1 MGVVSS
7 VRVSGPLTEH
17 VEGFAA
23 ELEGR
28 GYAPLSAA
36 NQLRLL
42 ASLSRWLAD
51 QQLPVKDLSN
61 EQVEAFLRFRRDA
74 GYRCW
79 LSARGLAPLLSYLR
93 SVGVAPE
100 PVTVPPQGEVE
111 VLLEDYRAYLVDER
125 GLVASTVASYLKT
138 AGLFLAERDE
148 GAGGLMLEALTGAE
162 VVGFVQRECP
172 VRSVGSAKLLVT
184 GLRSLLRFLHVDGR
198 IEIPLAAVVP
208 AVAGWR
214 GGALPL
220 GLEPEQVARLL
231 AACDRRRSIGRR
243 DHAIL
248 LLLVRLGLRAA
259 EVAALKLE
267 DIDWRAGE
275 LVVHGKQRQVDR
287 LPLPVDVGESLAG
300 YLRRGRPE
308 VEHRTVFV
316 QSLAPHA
323 PATAGTI
330 KAAVRA
336 ACRRAGL
343 AEVGTHRLRHTAATQ
358 LLAAG
363 APLSEVAQVLRH
375 REVATTAIYAKVD
388 HSCLATLALP
398 WPGSVA

>member
-17 VEGFAA
+17 VVGFAA

-28 GYAPLSAA
+28 GYTPLSAA
-36 NQLRLL
+36 NQMRLL
-42 ASLSRWLAD
+42 ASLSRWLTD
-51 QQLPVKDLSN
+51 RQLPVSDLN
-61 EQVEAFLRFRRDA
+61 EEQVEAFLRFRRAA
-74 GYRCW
+74 GYTSW
-79 LSARGLAPLLSYLR
+79 VSPRGLAPLLGYLR

-100 PVTVPPQGEVE
+100 PVTAPPHSEVE
-111 VLLEDYRAYLVDER
+111 VLLEDYRAYLVSER
-125 GLVASTVASYLKT
+125 GLVAATVAYYLKT
-138 AGLFLAERDE
+138 AGLFLAECDD

-198 IEIPLAAVVP
+198 IEVSLAAVVP

-220 GLEPEQVARLL
+220 GLEPDQVARLL

-275 LVVHGKQRQVDR
+275 LVIHGKQRYQDR
-287 LPLPVDVGESLAG
+287 LPLPVDVGQSLAG

-308 VEHRTVFV
+308 VSHRTVFV
-316 QSLAPHA
+316 QARAPYA
-323 PATAGTI
+323 PAATSTI
-330 KAAVRA
+330 QGAVRA

-363 APLSEVAQVLRH
+363 APLNEVAQVLRH
-375 REVATTAIYAKVD
+375 REVSTTAIYAKVD
-388 HSCLATLALP
+388 HASLVTLALP
-398 WPGSVA
+398 WPGSIA

>member
-7 VRVSGPLTEH
+7 VRVSGPLAEH
-17 VEGFAA
+17 VDGFAA

-28 GYAPLSAA
+28 GYSPLSAA

-51 QQLPVKDLSN
+51 RRLPVCDLN
-61 EQVEAFLRFRRDA
+61 EEQVEAFLQFRRVA
-74 GYRCW
+74 GYTCW
-79 LSARGLAPLLSYLR
+79 LSPRGLVPLLTYLR
-93 SVGVAPE
+93 SVDVAPE
-100 PVTVPPQGEVE
+100 PVTVSPQSEVE

-125 GLVASTVASYLKT
+125 GLVASTVAYYLKT
-138 AGLFLAERDE
+138 AGLFLAECDD
-148 GAGGLMLEALTGAE
+148 GAGGLLLESLTAAE

-172 VRSVGSAKLLVT
+172 VRNVGSAKLLVT

-198 IEIPLAAVVP
+198 IEVPLAAVVP

-231 AACDRRRSIGRR
+231 AACDRRTSIGRR

-275 LVVHGKQRQVDR
+275 LVVHGKQRQTDR
-287 LPLPVDVGESLAG
+287 LPLPVDVGQSLAG
-300 YLRRGRPE
+300 YLERGRPE

-316 QSLAPHA
+316 QSRAPYA
-323 PATAGTI
+323 PAAASTI
-330 KAAVRA
+330 KGAVRS

-343 AEVGTHRLRHTAATQ
+343 AEVGPHRLRHTAATQ

-363 APLSEVAQVLRH
+363 APLSEVAQLLRH

-388 HSCLATLALP
+388 HSCLVTLALP

>member
-7 VRVSGPLTEH
+7 VGVSGPLTEH
-17 VEGFAA
+17 ADGFAT
-23 ELEGR
+23 ELEVR
-28 GYAPLSAA
+28 GYTPLSAA

-42 ASLSRWLAD
+42 ASLSRWLD
-51 QQLPVKDLSN
+51 ERRLPVSDLN
-61 EQVEAFLRFRRDA
+61 EGQVEAFLRFRRDA
-74 GYRCW
+74 GYTCW
-79 LSARGLAPLLSYLR
+79 LSPRGLAPLLTYLR

-100 PVTVPPQGEVE
+100 PVRIPPQSEIE
-111 VLLEDYRAYLVDER
+111 ILLEDYRAYLVDER
-125 GLVASTVASYLKT
+125 GLVASTVAYYLKT

-148 GAGGLMLEALTGAE
+148 GAGGLLEALTGAE
-162 VVGFVQRECP
+162 VVGFVQRECL

-198 IEIPLAAVVP
+198 IEVPLAAVVP

-220 GLEPEQVARLL
+220 GLESEQVARLL

-259 EVAALKLE
+259 EVAALKLD

-275 LVVHGKQRQVDR
+275 LVVHGKQRHQDR
-287 LPLPVDVGESLAG
+287 LPLPVDVGQSLAG

-308 VEHRTVFV
+308 VEHRAVFV
-316 QSLAPHA
+316 QSRAPYA
-323 PATAGTI
+323 PAAASTI
-330 KAAVRA
+330 QGAVRS

-388 HSCLATLALP
+388 HACLVTLALP

>member
-1 MGVVSS
+1 VWTSGGRSS
-7 VRVSGPLTEH
+7 
-17 VEGFAA
+17 
-23 ELEGR
+23 
-28 GYAPLSAA
+28 
-36 NQLRLL
+36 
-42 ASLSRWLAD
+42 
-51 QQLPVKDLSN
+51 
-61 EQVEAFLRFRRDA
+61 
-74 GYRCW
+74 
-79 LSARGLAPLLSYLR
+79 
-93 SVGVAPE
+93 
-100 PVTVPPQGEVE
+100 EVE

-125 GLVASTVASYLKT
+125 GLVASTVAYYLKI

-148 GAGGLMLEALTGAE
+148 GAGGLMLEALSGAE

-198 IEIPLAAVVP
+198 VEVAWAAVVP

-220 GLEPEQVARLL
+220 GLEAEQVVRML

-275 LVVHGKQRQVDR
+275 LVVHGKQRHVDR

-300 YLRRGRPE
+300 YLRRGRPP
-308 VEHRTVFV
+308 VAHRAVFV
-316 QSLAPHA
+316 QSRAPYA
-323 PATAGTI
+323 PTAASTI
-330 KAAVRA
+330 QGAVRS

-343 AEVGTHRLRHTAATQ
+343 EEVGSHRLRHTAATQ

-375 REVATTAIYAKVD
+375 REVATTAIYAKVE
-388 HSCLATLALP
+388 HASLVTLALP

>member
-17 VEGFAA
+17 AEGFAT
-23 ELEGR
+23 ELEVR
-28 GYAPLSAA
+28 GYTPLSAA

-42 ASLSRWLAD
+42 ASLSRWLGD
-51 QQLPVKDLSN
+51 RRLPVSGLN
-61 EQVEAFLRFRRDA
+61 EEQVEAFLRFRRDA
-74 GYRCW
+74 GYTCW
-79 LSARGLAPLLSYLR
+79 LSPRGLVPLLTYLR

-100 PVTVPPQGEVE
+100 PVRIPPQGEVE
-111 VLLEDYRAYLVDER
+111 ILLEDYRAYLVDER
-125 GLVASTVASYLKT
+125 GLVASTVAYYLKT
-138 AGLFLAERDE
+138 AGLFLRDHE
-148 GAGGLMLEALTGAE
+148 QRVGGLVLESLTAAE

-198 IEIPLAAVVP
+198 IEVPLAAVVP

-220 GLEPEQVARLL
+220 ALEPWQVARLL
-231 AACDRRRSIGRR
+231 AACDRRTSIGRR

-259 EVAALKLE
+259 EVAALQFE

-275 LVVHGKQRQVDR
+275 LVVHGKQRHQDR

-300 YLRRGRPE
+300 YLERGRPA

-316 QSLAPHA
+316 QFRAPYM
-323 PATAGTI
+323 PAAASTI
-330 KAAVRA
+330 KGVVRA

-358 LLAAG
+358 LLSAG

-388 HSCLATLALP
+388 HASLVTLALP
-398 WPGSVA
+398 WPGSGA